1 MEMFEQ
7 FVLDFE
13 NLEDEHRAA
22 AKNEHIWSLGSKDP
36 DDSHM
41 HGENA
46 EIHEALADLY
56 RKIKEN
62 PTKFMR
68 LMEEF

>member
-7 FVLDFE
+7 FVQDFE
-13 NLEDEHRAA
+13 NLEDEHRVA
-22 AKNEHIWSLGSKDP
+22 AKNERIWSLGSTDP
-36 DDSHM
+36 DDARM

-46 EIHEALADLY
+46 EIHEELAEFY
-56 RKIKEN
+56 KKIKEN
-62 PTKFMR
+62 PTKFMI